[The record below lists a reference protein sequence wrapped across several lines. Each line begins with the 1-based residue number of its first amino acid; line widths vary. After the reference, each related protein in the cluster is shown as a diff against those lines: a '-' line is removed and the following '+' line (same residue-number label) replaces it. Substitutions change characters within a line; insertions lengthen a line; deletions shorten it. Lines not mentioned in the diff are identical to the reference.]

1 MKRTLIFLI
10 SLIVVAF
17 LSYRI
22 ESFEFLLIVIILLLL
37 VFLILLGIIS
47 IFKTI
52 NPKRFKTPLLML
64 AVCLAGVLASLL
76 RPYDEAILEDGNSFE
91 KLKYAYET
99 DQKDRMQLKS
109 YILGEL
115 NPRDKKRLKQV
126 KVICKQENDLI
137 PIDKFHAAFVYHH
150 SDNSKDY
157 KMASQLATAAAE
169 APSLQ
174 EHYQVQWL
182 RKAAYDRWM
191 ISIGKPEKFNTQGKF
206 SVDLE

>member
-1 MKRTLIFLI
+1 M
-10 SLIVVAF
+10 
-17 LSYRI
+17 
-22 ESFEFLLIVIILLLL
+22 
-37 VFLILLGIIS
+37 
-47 IFKTI
+47 
-52 NPKRFKTPLLML
+52 ML
-64 AVCLAGVLASLL
+64 AVGLAGVLASLL
-76 RPYDEAILEDGNSFE
+76 RPYDEAILEDGNRSE

-109 YILGEL
+109 YVLGEL
-115 NPRDKKRLKQV
+115 NSRDKKRLKQV
-126 KVICKQENDLI
+126 KEICMQENNLV

-157 KMASQLATAAAE
+157 KMAYQLAAAASE

-174 EHYQVQWL
+174 NRYQVQWL

-206 SVDLE
+206 SVELN

>member
-22 ESFEFLLIVIILLLL
+22 ESFEFLLIAIILLLL
-37 VFLILLGIIS
+37 VFLILLEIIS

-76 RPYDEAILEDGNSFE
+76 RTYDEAILEDGNSSE

-99 DQKDRMQLKS
+99 DQNGYFGRTV
-109 YILGEL
+109 
-115 NPRDKKRLKQV
+115 P
-126 KVICKQENDLI
+126 LI
-137 PIDKFHAAFVYHH
+137 
-150 SDNSKDY
+150 S
-157 KMASQLATAAAE
+157 
-169 APSLQ
+169 
-174 EHYQVQWL
+174 VQTVPL
-182 RKAAYDRWM
+182 
-191 ISIGKPEKFNTQGKF
+191 
-206 SVDLE
+206 

>member
-1 MKRTLIFLI
+1 
-10 SLIVVAF
+10 
-17 LSYRI
+17 
-22 ESFEFLLIVIILLLL
+22 
-37 VFLILLGIIS
+37 
-47 IFKTI
+47 
-52 NPKRFKTPLLML
+52 
-64 AVCLAGVLASLL
+64 
-76 RPYDEAILEDGNSFE
+76 
-91 KLKYAYET
+91 
-99 DQKDRMQLKS
+99 MQLKS

-115 NPRDKKRLKQV
+115 DPRDKKRLKQV

-150 SDNSKDY
+150 SDNTEDY
-157 KMASQLATAAAE
+157 KMAYQLADAAAE